1 MSLKGK
7 RIAIC
12 ATRKALD
19 ITEKIINLGG
29 RPFVEDIVRIEYV
42 PEEEVRDALIE
53 SLSLKPHFF
62 LFTTG
67 EGTERVFQVAQKY
80 GLFEPL
86 RENMLKGTILARG
99 YKTRKVLL
107 KYGFEG
113 FRTVESSGEFIGF
126 LKEEEVKGKVV
137 FIQMYGEELPALER
151 HMLEAGGKVLK
162 VWVYRYVPDME
173 RMDAFIEKLLNGF
186 YDGVLFTS
194 AFQVRWLF
202 ARAKERG
209 LNKELSKRM
218 NKELTTVSVGRT
230 TAKALFENG
239 VIRVFIPERE
249 RLSLAIKELIRAFE
263 DG

>member
-1 MSLKGK
+1 
-7 RIAIC
+7 
-12 ATRKALD
+12 
-19 ITEKIINLGG
+19 
-29 RPFVEDIVRIEYV
+29 
-42 PEEEVRDALIE
+42 
-53 SLSLKPHFF
+53 
-62 LFTTG
+62 
-67 EGTERVFQVAQKY
+67 
-80 GLFEPL
+80 
-86 RENMLKGTILARG
+86 MLKGTILARG